1 MTLQVEY
8 TANGTS
14 NVFPFPFAI
23 ETEADCQL
31 LVNGVPQS
39 GDYCIRGQGS
49 IDGGAVVFD
58 AAPASGL
65 VITLRRRSDLRINAV
80 DAEGGY
86 LADKLLAGD
95 NITLETVT
103 QGGVQRLR
111 IVGTGQ
117 DVSVAELA
125 AVLKAGTNIT
135 LTPDGNGRL
144 VVAAKSVDA
153 SDLAAVLKAGGNISL
168 QQDASGRLVIAAESV
183 DATELLA
190 VLRAGANVTVTA
202 DGAGH
207 VVVAADSVDADELAA
222 VLKAGANVTLSK
234 DADGRLVVAAAQPD
248 MSSVLYK
255 NVSAVLEKGFW
266 TKPVA
271 LAVSNDTVIVTPDL
285 NAGNVFTVSLSSSDL
300 TLGFPAD
307 LTGKAGMFLVVA
319 KQEGTS
325 GRTLTLAS
333 GYKLVGGSWS
343 AKAGATN
350 LLWVTSDG
358 AGDVLDVVIAQR
370 GV

>member
-23 ETEADCQL
+23 ETEADCQV
-31 LVNGVPQS
+31 LVGGVPQS

-58 AAPASGL
+58 SAPATGL

-86 LADKLLAGD
+86 LADKLVAGD
-95 NITLETVT
+95 NITLKTVI
-103 QGGVQRLR
+103 QDGVQRLQ
-111 IVGTGQ
+111 ITGTDTIDALEKAANLSDLGDKAAARANLGVYSKAETDALDQ
-117 DVSVAELA
+117 SVRDASLLKTGNLA
-125 AVLKAGTNIT
+125 G
-135 LTPDGNGRL
+135 LTD
-144 VVAAKSVDA
+144 VAAARNNLGVYATTQVDTAITTA
-153 SDLAAVLKAGGNISL
+153 STQLSAQVLHKGENLNDVASKPTARANLDVYSKA
-168 QQDASGRLVIAAESV
+168 E
-183 DATELLA
+183 
-190 VLRAGANVTVTA
+190 VTA
-202 DGAGH
+202 AI
-207 VVVAADSVDADELAA
+207 V
-222 VLKAGANVTLSK
+222 
-234 DADGRLVVAAAQPD
+234 AAQPD
-248 MSSVLYK
+248 MTNVLYK

-271 LAVSNDTVIVTPDL
+271 LNAASGTVTPDL
-285 NAGNVFTVSLSSSDL
+285 NAGNVFTVTLSSSL

-319 KQEGTS
+319 KQDATG

-333 GYKLVGGSWS
+333 GYKLAGGNWS
-343 AKAGATN
+343 AKADAVN

-358 AGDVLDVVIAQR
+358 SGDVLDVVIAQR
-370 GV
+370 GA

>member
-23 ETEADCQL
+23 ETEADCQV

-58 AAPASGL
+58 AAPATGL
-65 VITLRRRSDLRINAV
+65 VITLRRRSDLRISAV

-111 IVGTGQ
+111 IAATGQ
-117 DVSVAELA
+117 DVSVAEL
-125 AVLKAGTNIT
+125 V
-135 LTPDGNGRL
+135 
-144 VVAAKSVDA
+144 
-153 SDLAAVLKAGGNISL
+153 
-168 QQDASGRLVIAAESV
+168 
-183 DATELLA
+183 
-190 VLRAGANVTVTA
+190 
-202 DGAGH
+202 
-207 VVVAADSVDADELAA
+207 A

-234 DADGRLVVAAAQPD
+234 DASGRLVVAAAQPD
-248 MSSVLYK
+248 MTNVLYK

-271 LAVSNDTVIVTPDL
+271 LNAASGTVTPDL
-285 NAGNVFTVSLSSSDL
+285 NAGNVFTVTLSASL

-319 KQEGTS
+319 KQDATG
-325 GRTLTLAS
+325 GRTLTLSS
-333 GYKLVGGSWS
+333 GYKLAGGNWS

-358 AGDVLDVVIAQR
+358 SGDVLDVVIAQR
-370 GV
+370 GA

>member
-8 TANGTS
+8 TANGAS

-23 ETEADCQL
+23 ETEADCQV
-31 LVNGVPQS
+31 LVGGVPQA

-58 AAPASGL
+58 AAPAAGL

-111 IVGTGQ
+111 ITGT
-117 DVSVAELA
+117 DTIDALE
-125 AVLKAGTNIT
+125 
-135 LTPDGNGRL
+135 
-144 VVAAKSVDA
+144 KSA
-153 SDLAAVLKAGGNISL
+153 NLSDLVDKAVARANLGVYSKAETDALDQSVRDAALLKTGNLAGLTDVGSARANLGVYSKAETDALDQSVRDAALLKTGNLAGLTDKPTARTNLDVYSK
-168 QQDASGRLVIAAESV
+168 AE
-183 DATELLA
+183 
-190 VLRAGANVTVTA
+190 VTA
-202 DGAGH
+202 AI
-207 VVVAADSVDADELAA
+207 
-222 VLKAGANVTLSK
+222 
-234 DADGRLVVAAAQPD
+234 AAAQPD
-248 MSSVLYK
+248 MSNVLYK

-271 LAVSNDTVIVTPDL
+271 LAVVNDAVTPDL
-285 NAGNVFTVSLSSSDL
+285 NAGNVFTVTLSASL
-300 TLGFPAD
+300 TLGFPAS
-307 LTGKAGMFLVVA
+307 LSGKAGMFLVVA
-319 KQEGTS
+319 KQDATG
-325 GRTLTLAS
+325 GRALTLAP
-333 GYKLVGGSWS
+333 GYALAGGRWS
-343 AKAGATN
+343 TAANAVN
-350 LLWVTSDG
+350 LLWCTSDG
-358 AGDVLDVVIAQR
+358 SGDVLDVVIAQR

>member
-23 ETEADCQL
+23 ETEADCQV

-58 AAPASGL
+58 AAPATGL
-65 VITLRRRSDLRINAV
+65 VITLRRRSDLRISAV

-111 IVGTGQ
+111 IAATGQ
-117 DVSVAELA
+117 DVSVAELV
-125 AVLKAGTNIT
+125 AVLKAGANIT

-207 VVVAADSVDADELAA
+207 VVIAAESVDADELAA

-234 DADGRLVVAAAQPD
+234 DAEGRLVVAAAQPD
-248 MSSVLYK
+248 MTNVLYK

-271 LAVSNDTVIVTPDL
+271 LNAASGTVTPDL
-285 NAGNVFTVSLSSSDL
+285 NAGNVFTVTLSASL

-319 KQEGTS
+319 KQDATG
-325 GRTLTLAS
+325 GRTLTLSS
-333 GYKLVGGSWS
+333 GYKLAGGNWS
-343 AKAGATN
+343 AKANATN

-358 AGDVLDVVIAQR
+358 SGDVLDVVIAQR
-370 GV
+370 GA

>member
-23 ETEADCQL
+23 ETEADCQV
-31 LVNGVPQS
+31 LVGGVPQS

-58 AAPASGL
+58 SAPATGL

-86 LADKLLAGD
+86 LADKLVAGD
-95 NITLETVT
+95 NIILKTVT
-103 QGGVQRLR
+103 QDGVQRLQ
-111 IVGTGQ
+111 ITGTDTIDALEKAANLSDLRDKAAARANLG
-117 DVSVAELA
+117 VYSKAETDALDQAVRDA
-125 AVLKAGTNIT
+125 ALLKTGN
-135 LTPDGNGRL
+135 LTGLTD
-144 VVAAKSVDA
+144 VAAARTNLGVYATTQVDTAITTATTQVSAQVLHKSENLNDVA
-153 SDLAAVLKAGGNISL
+153 SKPTARANLDVYSKA
-168 QQDASGRLVIAAESV
+168 E
-183 DATELLA
+183 
-190 VLRAGANVTVTA
+190 VTSA
-202 DGAGH
+202 I
-207 VVVAADSVDADELAA
+207 
-222 VLKAGANVTLSK
+222 
-234 DADGRLVVAAAQPD
+234 AAAQPD
-248 MSSVLYK
+248 MSNVLYK

-271 LAVSNDTVIVTPDL
+271 LNAASGTVTPDL
-285 NAGNVFTVSLSSSDL
+285 NAGNVFTVTQSANL

-307 LTGKAGMFLVVA
+307 LTGKAGMFLVVV
-319 KQEGTS
+319 KQDATG

-333 GYKLVGGSWS
+333 GYKLAGGSWS
-343 AKAGATN
+343 AKADATN

-358 AGDVLDVVIAQR
+358 SGDVLDVVIAQR
-370 GV
+370 GA